1 MIIWPTKTHSIF
13 LMIQATLQIVKPL
26 NILEIG
32 SGKSSRY
39 FAEYAKEKE
48 VHFRSVEENPEWV
61 ARVNL
66 DLEMSQLSTSH
77 IIPVPIV
84 DDWFEISSMN
94 EILEESSSWDFLMV
108 DAPSGSGLG
117 KRSSKEASRW
127 LLKMVTS
134 ASTLVIDDVHRRH
147 NFEHLKQ
154 LPAGFKEKDFLFF
167 TYHVG
172 NHRPNS
178 IVVVSNRS
186 KELKK
191 VFKALNLEF
200 ISGLRCGEELVHEN

>member
-1 MIIWPTKTHSIF
+1 MIIWPTKNHSIF
-13 LMIQATLQIVKPL
+13 LMIQATLQIVKPV

-39 FAEYAKEKE
+39 FAEYAKEKK
-48 VHFRSVEENPEWV
+48 VKFRSVEENQEWV
-61 ARVNL
+61 SRVNL

-84 DDWFEISSMN
+84 DDWFEIHSMN
-94 EILEESSSWDFLMV
+94 EILNESSIWDFLMV

-117 KRSSKEASRW
+117 KRSSKEASKW
-127 LLKMVTS
+127 LLKAVTS
-134 ASTLVIDDVHRRH
+134 SSTIVIDDVHRRH
-147 NFEHLKQ
+147 NFEHLKE
-154 LPAGFKEKDFLFF
+154 LPRDFKEKDFLFF
-167 TYHVG
+167 TYDVG
-172 NHRPNS
+172 NQLPNS
-178 IVVVSNRS
+178 IVVVSKNS

-200 ISGLRCGEELVHEN
+200 VSGLRCGEELVHEI